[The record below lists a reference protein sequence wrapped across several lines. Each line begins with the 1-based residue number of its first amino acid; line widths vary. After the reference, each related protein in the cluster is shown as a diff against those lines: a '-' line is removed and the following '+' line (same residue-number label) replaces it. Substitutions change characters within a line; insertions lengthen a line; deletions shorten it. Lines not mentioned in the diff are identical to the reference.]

1 MLLSC
6 LILLGLLFHMYKEVY
21 TRENQCLFDLESIMQ
36 TWYLDETFVLGV
48 ILILIIS
55 MGSSSLVEEEQYI
68 WHFMAS
74 TLHLLLLRKA
84 IQSSVHSF
92 CKEQNKRIGIQMS
105 SICVLLSSGRILRG
119 WHQGGVNWTNL
130 PDISKWLEQ
139 AGSDNV
145 KSVQLVA
152 CLLVITLSLYV
163 LFLFGSNRN
172 IVLVIGSSFLMSG
185 LLVLQHIIKHQDGM
199 FASSSYST
207 TTLVQ
212 IIYAILGVSTFGTVI
227 SMPWLVPFSISET
240 CLSHDV
246 SAPSEVQYKSVLVK
260 LRESLFVTGWA
271 YISCWCLLQLLLQQT
286 INSMPILL
294 LLVQTFA
301 SMLYFSYSGLHHKQ
315 WVEVSFNIIL
325 F

>member
-1 MLLSC
+1 
-6 LILLGLLFHMYKEVY
+6 
-21 TRENQCLFDLESIMQ
+21 
-36 TWYLDETFVLGV
+36 
-48 ILILIIS
+48 
-55 MGSSSLVEEEQYI
+55 
-68 WHFMAS
+68 
-74 TLHLLLLRKA
+74 
-84 IQSSVHSF
+84 
-92 CKEQNKRIGIQMS
+92 
-105 SICVLLSSGRILRG
+105 
-119 WHQGGVNWTNL
+119 
-130 PDISKWLEQ
+130 
-139 AGSDNV
+139 
-145 KSVQLVA
+145 
-152 CLLVITLSLYV
+152 
-163 LFLFGSNRN
+163 
-172 IVLVIGSSFLMSG
+172 MSG

-199 FASSSYST
+199 FASSSYSA

-212 IIYAILGVSTFGTVI
+212 IIYAILGVSTFGTII
-227 SMPWLVPFSISET
+227 SVPWLVPFSISKT

-294 LLVQTFA
+294 LLVQTLA